1 MIVFRDNSAQR
12 LPMSSLV
19 TRGPAGSIRVRLL
32 AAPVAIALVL
42 GGMSSAYAQSTE
54 TEKSE
59 DTMASHGSSLPE
71 GVSAM
76 VNGEPVYTES
86 LETVAKQ
93 FQSNN
98 QQVDETR
105 ILDELINM
113 QVLTQQAE
121 KMELDKDP
129 AVAAALKLQYVQ
141 TMANAYLAK
150 IAEDIVVSEEE
161 LRAMYDEQVATID
174 EDEFR
179 ASHILLETKED
190 ADKVLKLLGEGRE
203 FVELAQEY
211 SIDPAGPSGGD
222 LGWFRD
228 GAMVAEF
235 YDGKTPKCFA

>member
-1 MIVFRDNSAQR
+1 
-12 LPMSSLV
+12 
-19 TRGPAGSIRVRLL
+19 
-32 AAPVAIALVL
+32 
-42 GGMSSAYAQSTE
+42 
-54 TEKSE
+54 
-59 DTMASHGSSLPE
+59 
-71 GVSAM
+71 
-76 VNGEPVYTES
+76 
-86 LETVAKQ
+86 
-93 FQSNN
+93 
-98 QQVDETR
+98 VDETR

-235 YDGKTPKCFA
+235 YDAVKEMEVGSMSAAPVKTEFGYHIIHLVEKRPSALPDYETVKPGMTNLATRGKMNEIMDNLINEADIVR